1 MKSFLFAF
9 FIAGAVMVLTGA
21 VTYITEWPYSPYI
34 YLLGAA
40 FIALVQINL
49 PLATTNKI
57 LKRLRIQQKFGGIIL
72 LLSAVFMFTTRGNE
86 WIVCLAIASV
96 LELYTAFRI
105 PQEEAKDQ

>member
-1 MKSFLFAF
+1 MKSFLLAF

-21 VTYITEWPYSPYI
+21 VTYITGWPYSRYI

-49 PLATTNKI
+49 PIATPNKI
-57 LKRLRIQQKFGGIIL
+57 LKRLRIQQKFGGIAL
-72 LLSAVFMFTTRGNE
+72 LLSAVFMFTTHGNE
-86 WIVCLAIASV
+86 WIACLAIASV

>member
-1 MKSFLFAF
+1 MKSLIPVF
-9 FIAGAVMVLTGA
+9 FIVGAVMVLTGA
-21 VTYITEWPYSPYI
+21 ITYITGWTYSPYL

-40 FIALVQINL
+40 CVALAQINL

-57 LKRLRIQQKFGGIIL
+57 LKRLRIQQKFGGIVL
-72 LLSAVFMFTTRGNE
+72 LLSAVFMFTTHGNE

-105 PQEEAKDQ
+105 PNEENKEQ